1 MTRGHRT
8 KGKQQRGVA
17 QPPPAVSQ
25 PDALAIAI
33 ARNDW
38 ERAALLLAL
47 GLSLAARSLPDET
60 IDDLLALLERDD
72 PMSSGEAR

>member
-1 MTRGHRT
+1 MT
-8 KGKQQRGVA
+8 KGQRAKDKQQSAADG
-17 QPPPAVSQ
+17 S

-60 IDDLLALLERDD
+60 IDDLLAL
-72 PMSSGEAR
+72 MSNEEA